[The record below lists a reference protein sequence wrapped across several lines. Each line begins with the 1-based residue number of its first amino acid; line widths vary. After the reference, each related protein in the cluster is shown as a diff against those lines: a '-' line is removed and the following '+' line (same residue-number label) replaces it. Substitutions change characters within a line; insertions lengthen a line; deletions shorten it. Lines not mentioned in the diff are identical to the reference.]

1 VLIYVGNFTGWYLQR
16 EMVQFFA
23 RARAV
28 MPDLHFLVLSQSDP
42 AWIGAEF
49 ARLEMP
55 AEART
60 ITRVAPE
67 QIGAYVA
74 ADAAIAFIKPCYSKI
89 SSSPTKIGEYLAAGL
104 TVVTG
109 RGIGDVDALLE
120 QYDCGV
126 VLDSFDAEQLDVGA
140 ALLQRRMGDTARR
153 ERSPQAAQDL
163 SLTDVGVP
171 R

>member
-1 VLIYVGNFTGWYLQR
+1 
-16 EMVQFFA
+16 
-23 RARAV
+23 
-28 MPDLHFLVLSQSDP
+28 
-42 AWIGAEF
+42 
-49 ARLEMP
+49 LEIP

-67 QIGAYVA
+67 QIGAYLAA

-126 VLDSFDAEQLDVGA
+126 VLDSFEAEQLDVGA
-140 ALLQRRMGDTARR
+140 TLLQQRMATPRGGSEASRRP
-153 ERSPQAAQDL
+153 RS
-163 SLTDVGVP
+163 S